1 VATFVLLPA
10 IGKNDKLFSMELRH
24 LRYFCAVAEERSF
37 TAAARRL
44 NASQSGLSGQV
55 RDLEREI
62 GVLLLRR
69 DQREVS
75 LTPEGS
81 AFLQEAKAI
90 LTRAEQAV
98 NIAVKASQGEFG
110 KLSLGLCG
118 PVTAMFLPKLI
129 RAFRKRYP
137 AVTLSLKEY
146 APFEQV
152 KALINGDID
161 LGFTRTVP
169 AEAKHLLKSELLFRE
184 PLIAAIPKDHP
195 LAGGERISLSQLAGE
210 RLVLFSRE
218 AGPDIFDS
226 ITAMCKRARF
236 TPKVA
241 ANPNSWQSVLTLVEA
256 AEGIALVPACVQQLR
271 SNDVVFR
278 PLRDARCLLDAIVVW
293 RRNETDAVRQSVL
306 AMILEK
312 RDEWGSAGPKIRFGL
327 TA

>member
-1 VATFVLLPA
+1 
-10 IGKNDKLFSMELRH
+10 MELRH

-69 DQREVS
+69 DQREVT

-81 AFLQEAKAI
+81 AFLHEAKDI
-90 LTRAEQAV
+90 LTHAERAV
-98 NIAVKASQGEFG
+98 SMAVKASQGEFG

-129 RAFRKRYP
+129 RTFRKRYP

-146 APFEQV
+146 PPFQQV
-152 KALINGDID
+152 NALINGDID

-169 AEAKHLLKSELLFRE
+169 PEAKHLLKSELLFRE
-184 PLIAAIPKDHP
+184 PLIAAVPKDNS
-195 LAGGERISLSQLAGE
+195 LAAEESIALPRLATE
-210 RLVLFSRE
+210 SMVLYSRE
-218 AGPDIFDS
+218 AGPDVFDS

-236 TPKVA
+236 TPKVIA
-241 ANPNSWQSVLTLVEA
+241 TPNSWQSVLTLVEA

-271 SNDVVFR
+271 SNDIVFK

-306 AMILEK
+306 AMILDK
-312 RDEWGSAGPKIRFGL
+312 RAEWGSSGPKVRIGL
-327 TA
+327 KA

>member
-1 VATFVLLPA
+1 
-10 IGKNDKLFSMELRH
+10 MELRH
-24 LRYFCAVAEERSF
+24 LRYFCAVAQERSF

-44 NASQSGLSGQV
+44 NASQSGLSAQV

-69 DQREVS
+69 DQREVT

-81 AFLQEAKAI
+81 AFLHEAKDI
-90 LTRAEQAV
+90 LTHAERAV
-98 NIAVKASQGEFG
+98 SIAVQASQGEFG

-129 RAFRKRYP
+129 RTFRKRYP
-137 AVTLSLKEY
+137 TLSLKEY

-152 KALINGDID
+152 NALINGDID

-169 AEAKHLLKSELLFRE
+169 PEAKHLLKSELLFRE
-184 PLIAAIPKDHP
+184 PLIAAIPKDNA
-195 LAGGERISLSQLAGE
+195 LAAEERIALTRLAPE

-236 TPKVA
+236 TPKVMA
-241 ANPNSWQSVLTLVEA
+241 TPNSWHSVLTLVEA

-271 SNDVVFR
+271 SNDIVFR

-293 RRNETDAVRQSVL
+293 RRNETDAVRESVL

-312 RDEWGSAGPKIRFGL
+312 RAEWRSAGPKLRFGL